1 MSRAEFIRKGEFGIL
16 RSFGEGV
23 QLYRQ
28 GSYSG
33 EAYLIKSGP
42 MKLVCAHE
50 DGRESIV
57 GLRFPGSF
65 VGAESIIAR
74 RPNSAS
80 AITLRPSIT
89 EQISSENLL
98 QRIRTDSS
106 LAIGILES
114 HSRDILDHA
123 EDLTSLAMDSAKTRF
138 FRLLRKLALSLDN
151 VCLPDGRLNLPLK
164 KKELAAILA
173 IDPAH
178 LSRLL
183 NELTN
188 DGLITFS
195 KQWIVVSDKR
205 AFMD

>member
-16 RSFGEGV
+16 RSYREGV
-23 QLYRQ
+23 QLYGQ

-33 EAYLIKSGP
+33 EAYLIKSGA

-50 DGRESIV
+50 DGREAIV

-65 VGAESIIAR
+65 IGAESIIGR

-80 AITLRPSIT
+80 AITLRPSVM
-89 EQISSENLL
+89 EQIPSEDLL
-98 QRIRTDSS
+98 QRICTDSS
-106 LAIGILES
+106 LAIRILES
-114 HSRDILDHA
+114 HSRDILEQA
-123 EDLTSLAMDSAKTRF
+123 EDLTSLAMESAKMRF
-138 FRLLRKLALSLDN
+138 VRLVRKLAQSLDD

-164 KKELAAILA
+164 KKDLAAILA

-183 NELTN
+183 NDMTN

-195 KQWIVVSDKR
+195 KQWIVISDRR